1 MPLDAETL
9 LGLIAPGLATGLGG
23 VAVLFVRRPTAF
35 TLDTLLGFTAG
46 VMLAATAFSLL
57 VPALDQGSLG
67 EVLVGFA
74 LGSGF
79 IALLDSHVPHAHA
92 RFRERGRPAA
102 EELAA
107 RDRATLLLSAL
118 TIHNVP
124 EGLAVGVAFAA
135 GGPELGLPLAIAIGI
150 QNVPEGFAAAAP
162 LVPAGS
168 SPRAAAGV
176 AALTGV
182 VEPPAALAAYVA
194 FELAGALLAGA
205 LAFAAGAMLYVV
217 VDELVPESHG
227 HGNELSASLALLG
240 GFALMMG
247 LDNAFG

>member
-1 MPLDAETL
+1 M
-9 LGLIAPGLATGLGG
+9 GLIVPGLATGLGG
-23 VAVLFVRRPTAF
+23 VAVLIFRRPSAL

-57 VPALDQGSLG
+57 VPALDRGSLG
-67 EVLVGFA
+67 EVLLGFA

-79 IALLDSHVPHAHA
+79 IAALDLLVPHAHT

-118 TIHNVP
+118 TIHNLP

-135 GGPELGLPLAIAIGI
+135 GGSDLGLPLAIAIGI

-162 LVPAGS
+162 LLPVGT

-182 VEPPAALAAYVA
+182 VEPPAALLAYA
-194 FELAGALLAGA
+194 TFERR
-205 LAFAAGAMLYVV
+205 
-217 VDELVPESHG
+217 ERCSPERSPSRQG
-227 HGNELSASLALLG
+227 RCCMWSWTSSCQRATGTATSAPPRSRCSAVSR
-240 GFALMMG
+240 
-247 LDNAFG
+247 

>member
-1 MPLDAETL
+1 VTL

-23 VAVLFVRRPTAF
+23 AALLVFRRPREL

-57 VPALDQGSLG
+57 VPALERGSLG
-67 EVLVGFA
+67 EVLAGFA
-74 LGSGF
+74 LGCGF
-79 IALLDSHVPHAHA
+79 IAALDLFVPHAHT

-107 RDRATLLLSAL
+107 RDRAALLLAAL

-135 GGPELGLPLAIAIGI
+135 GGTDLGLPLAIAIGI
-150 QNVPEGFAAAAP
+150 QNIPEGFAAAAP
-162 LVPAGS
+162 LLAAGTS
-168 SPRAAAGV
+168 ARSAAGV
-176 AALTGV
+176 AALTGA
-182 VEPPAALAAYVA
+182 VEPPAALAAYA
-194 FELAGALLAGA
+194 TFELAGALLASA

-217 VDELVPESHG
+217 VDELIPESHG
-227 HGNELSASLALLG
+227 HGHERAATLALVC

>member
-9 LGLIAPGLATGLGG
+9 LGLIVPGLATGLGG
-23 VAVLFVRRPTAF
+23 VAVLVVRRPTAL

-57 VPALDQGSLG
+57 VPALDRGSLG
-67 EVLVGFA
+67 EVLIGFA

-79 IALLDSHVPHAHA
+79 IALLDLLVPHAHM

-182 VEPPAALAAYVA
+182 VEPPAALAAYAA
-194 FELAGALLAGA
+194 FELAGEVLAGA

-227 HGNELSASLALLG
+227 HGHELSASLALLG